1 MILSM
6 SAQARFFL
14 LTALAG
20 FLTAFL
26 FDLFRVLRRLFR
38 HPNFL
43 TQAEDVVY
51 WILSILAVFYI
62 FLRANAQ
69 MRVFS
74 FVGLFLGMLLYF
86 LTLSYYIRLI
96 LNAVTGF
103 VKRVVITAVKIVTFP
118 LKALFTLL
126 VRILRLLGKLL
137 KKPLRRTKNALQT
150 VRRCARIRAVK
161 FKGDLIVIR
170 KKV

>member
-1 MILSM
+1 M

-14 LTALAG
+14 MTVLAG

-43 TQAEDVVY
+43 TQAEDVVF
-51 WILSILAVFYI
+51 WILAILGVFYI
-62 FLRANAQ
+62 FLRENAQ
-69 MRVFS
+69 MRVFT
-74 FVGLFLGMLLYF
+74 FVGLFVGMALYF
-86 LTLSYYIRLI
+86 LTLSFYVRLV

-103 VKRVVITAVKIVTFP
+103 LKRVVITAFKILLFP
-118 LKALFTLL
+118 LKALFKLAARL
-126 VRILRLLGKLL
+126 LRLLGKLL
-137 KKPLRRTKNALQT
+137 KKPVKKSKSALQT
-150 VRRCARIRAVK
+150 GKRYARMGLAGFRRDIN
-161 FKGDLIVIR
+161 VIR